1 MLYNKLFF
9 SITPMEE
16 RAMSLA
22 GQLRVAREAIGI
34 TQADVSQATGI
45 AAPNL
50 STIENGRVD
59 IRLSTLERVLD
70 ALQMDVQLV
79 PRNRRISLDE
89 AIAQSERG
97 RAQLVAAGIVPAAPQ
112 QRLAAEERRGVDV
125 SVERS
130 LLRSNA

>member
-1 MLYNKLFF
+1 
-9 SITPMEE
+9 
-16 RAMSLA
+16 MSLA
-22 GQLRVAREAIGI
+22 GQLRVAREAIGL
-34 TQADVSQATGI
+34 TQADVSRATGI

-79 PRNRRISLDE
+79 PRDRRISLDE

-97 RAQLVAAGIVPAAPQ
+97 RAQLVAAGMVPSDPQ
-112 QRLAAEERRGVDV
+112 QRLAAKERRGVDV

>member
-1 MLYNKLFF
+1 MN
-9 SITPMEE
+9 
-16 RAMSLA
+16 LA
-22 GQLRVAREAIGI
+22 SQLRVAREASGL

-50 STIENGRVD
+50 STIENGKVD

-89 AIAQSERG
+89 AIAQAERG
-97 RAQLVAAGIVPAAPQ
+97 RARLVAAGMAPSDPR
-112 QRLAAEERRGVDV
+112 QRLAAKERRGVDV
-125 SVERS
+125 SVERA
-130 LLRSNA
+130 LLNPDA

>member
-1 MLYNKLFF
+1 MLYNKLSF

-22 GQLRVAREAIGI
+22 GQLRVAREAIGL
-34 TQADVSQATGI
+34 TQADVSRATGI

-50 STIENGRVD
+50 STIESGRVD

-97 RAQLVAAGIVPAAPQ
+97 GAQLVAAGMVPSDPQ
-112 QRLAAEERRGVDV
+112 QRLAAKERRGVDV